1 MTIENK
7 RMVINIIAVFVSD
20 KDQPMIFL
28 GDEVGGF
35 IYLITK
41 EKLQTCTYAAR
52 RLGMDW
58 GYILSRGAFG
68 VSS

>member
-41 EKLQTCTYAAR
+41 EKLQ
-52 RLGMDW
+52 
-58 GYILSRGAFG
+58 SS
-68 VSS
+68 VSKKV